1 MQVHPRTLR
10 LPSRTGAPSHSGLST
25 GGPNGLQFRFSQ
37 GGCQTHQGP
46 SEGGTAKL
54 RRLRAMPVAHAPQ
67 CTVFKLF
74 RLAGGRGSFATV
86 KSFSVAC
93 IVAVAVGAAS
103 PVAVRAQG
111 DAAAPAPAVDP
122 SWLQVDTVTKTATFQ
137 LVAGLTGLNGALNF
151 NGFRDGEL
159 TLTVPL
165 GWAVVMHFRNHDGM
179 LPHSAEIIPDTHP
192 LPTGPV
198 APAFPRAFT
207 LRLDQGLISEQTD
220 DIRFIADKGGSY
232 LIFCGVPGHGAA
244 GMWVRFEVS
253 GSVRKPSLAATP
265 AGKP

>member
-1 MQVHPRTLR
+1 MPCLSLACHSAGGVVAF
-10 LPSRTGAPSHSGLST
+10 AP
-25 GGPNGLQFRFSQ
+25 
-37 GGCQTHQGP
+37 
-46 SEGGTAKL
+46 
-54 RRLRAMPVAHAPQ
+54 
-67 CTVFKLF
+67 F

-86 KSFSVAC
+86 KSLSVAC
-93 IVAVAVGAAS
+93 IVAVAVGAAP
-103 PVAVRAQG
+103 PVVVRAQG

-122 SWLQVDTVTKTATFQ
+122 SWLQVDTVTKTVTFQ

-151 NGFRDGEL
+151 NGFRDGGL

-165 GWAVVMHFRNHDGM
+165 GWTVVTHFRNHDGM
-179 LPHSAEIIPDTHP
+179 LPHSAEIIADTHP

-207 LRLDQGLISEQTD
+207 LRLDQGLISEQAD
-220 DIRFIADKGGSY
+220 DMSFIADRGGSY

-244 GMWVRFEVS
+244 GMWIRLDVS
-253 GSVRKPSLAATP
+253 GSLRTPSLVVTP